1 MFSRFSVSV
10 FRLAVLRSPVAK
22 IYYFYYLWCYLL
34 PNSTFKSFII
44 SLRPKQWSKNIIVF
58 AGLFFAEDIFDV
70 QKIKAAI
77 LAFIYFCLVSSA
89 GYLIN
94 DVLDRKK
101 DALHPLKKNRPI
113 AAGRLSIAAAL
124 GGSGLLFAFS
134 LFFSY
139 QINQAFGLIIFSYF
153 ILTVIYSLW
162 LKRIIIIDVIVISTG
177 FMLRTIGG
185 TVAIN
190 EIVSSWLI
198 ICTIFLALFLALNKR
213 HAEIT
218 AVRENASKMRK
229 TLALYSPAFLG
240 QMINI
245 VTAACLMAYALY
257 TLDPE
262 TVNKFGTRNLVF
274 TLPFV
279 IYGLFRYLFLV
290 LNDNVGES
298 PESVLTHDL
307 PTIVNMV
314 LYAVT
319 VVIII
324 YH

>member
-1 MFSRFSVSV
+1 MTGLYIFPVSV
-10 FRLAVLRSPVAK
+10 PKRSLLLKLTVHLLR
-22 IYYFYYLWCYLL
+22 
-34 PNSTFKSFII
+34 NSTFKSFII

-58 AGLFFAEDIFDV
+58 AGLFFAEDIFDL
-70 QKIKAAI
+70 QKIKTAL

-89 GYLIN
+89 GYLVN
-94 DVLDRKK
+94 DVLDQKK
-101 DALHPLKKNRPI
+101 DALHPLKKFRPI
-113 AAGRLSIAAAL
+113 AAGEISTSAAL
-124 GGSGLLFAFS
+124 TGAAVFFLLG

-139 QINQAFGLIIFSYF
+139 QINAVFAAIILAYSF
-153 ILTVIYSLW
+153 LTIIYSVY
-162 LKRIIIIDVIVISTG
+162 LKKLIIIDVIVISTG

-185 TVAIN
+185 TIAIN
-190 EIVSSWLI
+190 EIISSWLI

-213 HAEIT
+213 YAEIS
-218 AVRENASKMRK
+218 AIGENAFQSRK

-262 TVNKFGTRNLVF
+262 TVTKFGTRNLVF

-290 LNDNVGES
+290 QNEKLGES
-298 PESVLTHDL
+298 PENVLIHDL
-307 PTIVNMV
+307 PMIVNII
-314 LYAVT
+314 LYAVA
-319 VVIII
+319 VVAII